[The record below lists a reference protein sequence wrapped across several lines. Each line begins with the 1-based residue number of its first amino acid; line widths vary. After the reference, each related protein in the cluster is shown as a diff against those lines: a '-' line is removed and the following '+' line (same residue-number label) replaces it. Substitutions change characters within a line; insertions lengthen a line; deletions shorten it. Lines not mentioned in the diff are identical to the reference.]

1 MMKLTKTKLAELI
14 QTQCDINLPVDKVKQ
29 MMFKSFI
36 KEEAYFQVTYK
47 GFQFLKHA
55 GIKAYKIKIKS
66 KLSIKAIINIDR
78 ACPCPYYISPKTMYV
93 VMFAQKPA
101 VILQMLDGDAEQ
113 FNM

>member
-1 MMKLTKTKLAELI
+1 MKLTK
-14 QTQCDINLPVDKVKQ
+14 INLAKLVIANSNLDISESNLVKL
-29 MMFKSFI
+29 MFRNFVKDD
-36 KEEAYFQVTYK
+36 ARFQLTYK

-55 GIKAYKIKIKS
+55 DIKAYKIKIKS

>member
-1 MMKLTKTKLAELI
+1 MKLTK
-14 QTQCDINLPVDKVKQ
+14 INLAKLVIANSNLDISESNLVKL
-29 MMFKSFI
+29 MFRNFVKDD
-36 KEEAYFQVTYK
+36 ARFQLTYK

-93 VMFAQKPA
+93 VIFAQKPA

>member
-1 MMKLTKTKLAELI
+1 MKLTK
-14 QTQCDINLPVDKVKQ
+14 INLAKLIIANSNLDISESNLVKL
-29 MMFKSFI
+29 MFRNFVKDD
-36 KEEAYFQVTYK
+36 ARFQLTYK

>member
-1 MMKLTKTKLAELI
+1 MFR
-14 QTQCDINLPVDKVKQ
+14 NFVKDD
-29 MMFKSFI
+29 
-36 KEEAYFQVTYK
+36 ARFQLTYK

-55 GIKAYKIKIKS
+55 GRKAYKIKIKS

>member
-1 MMKLTKTKLAELI
+1 MKLTK
-14 QTQCDINLPVDKVKQ
+14 INLAKLVIANSNLDISESNLVKL
-29 MMFKSFI
+29 MFGNFVKDD
-36 KEEAYFQVTYK
+36 ARFQLTYK

>member
-1 MMKLTKTKLAELI
+1 MKLTK
-14 QTQCDINLPVDKVKQ
+14 INLAKLVIANSNLDIPESNLVKL
-29 MMFKSFI
+29 MFRNFVKDD
-36 KEEAYFQVTYK
+36 ARFQLTYK

>member
-1 MMKLTKTKLAELI
+1 MKLTK
-14 QTQCDINLPVDKVKQ
+14 INLAKLVIANSNLDISESNLVKL
-29 MMFKSFI
+29 MFRNFVKDD
-36 KEEAYFQVTYK
+36 ARFQLTYK

-113 FNM
+113 FIM

>member
-1 MMKLTKTKLAELI
+1 MKLTK
-14 QTQCDINLPVDKVKQ
+14 INLAKLVIANSNLDISESNLVKL
-29 MMFKSFI
+29 MFRNFVKDD
-36 KEEAYFQVTYK
+36 ARFQLTYK

-101 VILQMLDGDAEQ
+101 VILQLLDGDAEQ

>member
-1 MMKLTKTKLAELI
+1 MKLTK
-14 QTQCDINLPVDKVKQ
+14 INLAKLVIANSNLDISESNLVKL
-29 MMFKSFI
+29 MFRNFVKDN
-36 KEEAYFQVTYK
+36 ARFQLTYK

>member
-1 MMKLTKTKLAELI
+1 MKLTK
-14 QTQCDINLPVDKVKQ
+14 INLAKLVIANSNLDITESNLVKL
-29 MMFKSFI
+29 MFRNFVKDD
-36 KEEAYFQVTYK
+36 ARFQLTYK

>member
-1 MMKLTKTKLAELI
+1 MKLTK
-14 QTQCDINLPVDKVKQ
+14 INLAKLVIANSNLDISESNLVKL
-29 MMFKSFI
+29 MFRNFVKDD
-36 KEEAYFQVTYK
+36 ARFQLTYK
-47 GFQFLKHA
+47 GFKFLKHA

-66 KLSIKAIINIDR
+66 KLSIKALINIDR

>member
-1 MMKLTKTKLAELI
+1 MKLTK
-14 QTQCDINLPVDKVKQ
+14 INLAKLVIANSNLDISESNLVKL
-29 MMFKSFI
+29 MFRNFVKDD
-36 KEEAYFQVTYK
+36 ARFQLTYK

-78 ACPCPYYISPKTMYV
+78 SCPCPYYISPKTMYV

>member
-1 MMKLTKTKLAELI
+1 MKLTK
-14 QTQCDINLPVDKVKQ
+14 INLSKLVISNSNLDISESNLVKL
-29 MMFKSFI
+29 MFRNFVKDD
-36 KEEAYFQVTYK
+36 ARFQLTYK

>member
-1 MMKLTKTKLAELI
+1 MKLTK
-14 QTQCDINLPVDKVKQ
+14 INLAKLVIANSNLDISESNLVKL
-29 MMFKSFI
+29 MFRNFVKDD
-36 KEEAYFQVTYK
+36 ARFQLTYK

>member
-1 MMKLTKTKLAELI
+1 MKLTK
-14 QTQCDINLPVDKVKQ
+14 INLAKLVIASSNLDISESNLVKL
-29 MMFKSFI
+29 MFRNFVKDD
-36 KEEAYFQVTYK
+36 ARFQLTYK